1 MKSAREAE
9 IGDTLHTK
17 DRPVP
22 ALIDIQPA
30 KVGQGS
36 MKEMVKRG
44 WKMYHCPHVAA
55 DGVRGRVPL

>member
-1 MKSAREAE
+1 MGYVVTNMKSAREAE

-36 MKEMVKRG
+36 MK
-44 WKMYHCPHVAA
+44 W
-55 DGVRGRVPL
+55 

>member
-30 KVGQGS
+30 KVGQGL
-36 MKEMVKRG
+36 MVKRR
-44 WKMYHCPHVAA
+44 KENAKCVT
-55 DGVRGRVPL
+55 V

>member
-30 KVGQGS
+30 KV
-36 MKEMVKRG
+36 V
-44 WKMYHCPHVAA
+44 
-55 DGVRGRVPL
+55 